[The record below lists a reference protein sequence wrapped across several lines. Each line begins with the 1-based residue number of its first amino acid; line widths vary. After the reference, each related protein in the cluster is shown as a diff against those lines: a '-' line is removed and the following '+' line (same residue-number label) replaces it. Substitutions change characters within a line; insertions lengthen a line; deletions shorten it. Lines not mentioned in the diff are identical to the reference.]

1 MAWKP
6 DYVTLSAVKAD
17 RRIASTVDDAQI
29 QRKITAASR
38 AIDKHTH
45 RQFGLVAAPEARR
58 YTAEYS
64 PRYGRYVVWI
74 DDLMTT
80 TGAALSTVDGSITDY
95 DLLPVNAA
103 AEGRPWTHL
112 LVGVDSAIQPDCD
125 PYGMTMLARWGWSA
139 VPTAVEEATV
149 LQTARFLA
157 RRDSAFGVAGSPDM
171 GSELRLLSKVDAD
184 VGVSLAEYVRVRMP
198 R

>member
-1 MAWKP
+1 MAWAP
-6 DYVTLSAVKAD
+6 DYTTLEAVKHD
-17 RRIASTVDDAQI
+17 RRIASTVDDDEI
-29 QRKITAASR
+29 ERKITAASR
-38 AIDKHTH
+38 AIDTHTH
-45 RQFGLVAAPEARR
+45 RQFGLVAAPEVRR

-80 TGAALSTVDGSITDY
+80 TGATVSTVDGSITLY
-95 DLLPVNAA
+95 DLLPMNAA
-103 AEGRPWTHL
+103 ALSRPWTHL
-112 LVGVDSAIQPDCD
+112 LVDVDSTIQPDVT
-125 PYGMTMLARWGWSA
+125 PFGVTVTARWGWTS
-139 VPTAVEEATV
+139 VPVAVEEAAV

-171 GSELRLLSKVDAD
+171 GSEIRLLSKVDAD
-184 VGVSLAEYVRVRMP
+184 VGVSLAGYVRTRRP